1 LILALA
7 KAVVVMHELGS
18 QRLFAD
24 QTKGIERIGRMRGWT
39 IYGIVYPIIDVGFI
53 GENKDV
59 RVRMICN
66 DWDELP
72 PSIELLSLAGARLP
86 TFRTD
91 PKGVFN
97 RSAHPIT
104 GHPFICMIGT
114 REYHTHTS
122 HTTDYW
128 DKHKNKPGNDLGGIL
143 TQVWNAWLQIQG

>member
-1 LILALA
+1 
-7 KAVVVMHELGS
+7 MHELIS
-18 QRLFAD
+18 RSLFAE
-24 QTKGIERIGRMRGWT
+24 QVKGIERIARMRGWN
-39 IYGIVYPIIDVGFI
+39 IYGIEYPVIDVGFF
-53 GENKDV
+53 GENKDI

-86 TFRTD
+86 VVRTD
-91 PKGVFN
+91 PRSVFN
-97 RSAHPIT
+97 NSAHPVT

-128 DKHKNKPGNDLGGIL
+128 DKHKIKPGNDLGGIL
-143 TQVWNAWLQIQG
+143 TQVWNAWFQIRG